1 MGFPKILQDILQL
14 LSHCDSCIFVGLK
27 DQLRHVAGYINHHGV
42 LLPRPDEAQVFVILD
57 AVLTGTKLLGSDFR
71 GMASTHASLLTYS

>member
-14 LSHCDSCIFVGLK
+14 LSHCDSCIFVGLN

-57 AVLTGTKLLGSDFR
+57 AVLNRDKVIGKRLPRNDIYTRFIVDL
-71 GMASTHASLLTYS
+71 